1 MTSNYDSGRDTVGKI
16 YIDAQLNNTDQY
28 VINGDL
34 TNELTKSLV
43 DDINDTVVAGTKEF
57 EGKIFYITVHE
68 NKDLQMPK
76 AIKRRMVKTPF
87 RPWPEDDTIVFKV
100 IPSCSDVRFCWCLPH
115 RNEMYN
121 MTMNP
126 FLFDK
131 EMIRDIKAWEAF
143 DLPHFGFTKDEI
155 GNWVPNPHAQDR
167 EMKKRSIVMTESSC
181 AS

>member
-1 MTSNYDSGRDTVGKI
+1 MTSHYDSSRDTVGKI
-16 YIDAQLNNTDQY
+16 YRDAQMSGHDDY

-43 DDINDTVVAGTKEF
+43 DDINDTITQGTKEF
-57 EGKIFYITVHE
+57 QGNTFYITVHE
-68 NKDLQMPK
+68 NKDLQMPR

-87 RPWPEDDTIVFKV
+87 RPWPEDDTVVFKV
-100 IPSCSDVRFCWCLPH
+100 IPSAADVKFCWCLPH

-121 MTMNP
+121 MIMNP

-131 EMIRDIKAWEAF
+131 EMVSDIKAWEAF
-143 DLPHFGFTKDEI
+143 DLPHFGFAKDEI
-155 GNWVPNPHAQDR
+155 GNWIPNPHFQDR
-167 EMKKRSIVMTESSC
+167 PMKKKSIVLTESPC